1 MWFNDDEYEDDN
13 GQNTNSSN
21 SPSGQTTN
29 PGNANI
35 SQSASV
41 SLSGVSQTQVNIAN
55 SSNSPTSSQ
64 IPNVS
69 SPTGKLHILI
79 RNRHNK
85 TELQEMLN
93 TVVYL
98 VSYYILILLGGSPI
112 LAGSNNV
119 GITSAVSLAAAA
131 AVAACG
137 AAATSPLA
145 AAAAVAASAG
155 ATVGFSAVVD
165 GVVSANSDKNTLI
178 HQSLEGQTILP
189 NIGKQ
194 M

>member
-1 MWFNDDEYEDDN
+1 
-13 GQNTNSSN
+13 
-21 SPSGQTTN
+21 
-29 PGNANI
+29 
-35 SQSASV
+35 
-41 SLSGVSQTQVNIAN
+41 
-55 SSNSPTSSQ
+55 
-64 IPNVS
+64 
-69 SPTGKLHILI
+69 
-79 RNRHNK
+79 
-85 TELQEMLN
+85 MLN